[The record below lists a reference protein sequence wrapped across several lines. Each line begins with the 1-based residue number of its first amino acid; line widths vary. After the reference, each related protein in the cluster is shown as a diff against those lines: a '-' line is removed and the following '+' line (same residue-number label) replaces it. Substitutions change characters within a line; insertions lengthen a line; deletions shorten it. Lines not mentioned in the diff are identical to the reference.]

1 MKLKLAY
8 GKGSLDLEFS
18 NTQGAAVVKPG
29 TIAPSSDQEQLVQN
43 ALRHPL
49 NSKTLTELVKAKK
62 ALNAVIIVNDI
73 TRPTPYQVMLPPML
87 QELHGAGIK
96 PENITLLV
104 ALGIHRPH
112 TDEENRMI
120 FGDEICNKY
129 RIESHNCDGH
139 LKSLGFLSNGME
151 LVINRTAAE
160 TDLLIT
166 TGMVNLHY
174 FAGYSGGRKSILP
187 GIAARGLISANHQM
201 MSDERACLGNY
212 TTNPVNDIMLEAA
225 ERVGVDFIMNVVTA
239 GKNQIAYAAAG
250 HLYDAW
256 LSCVQYCEK
265 ANVVTINNQADIVV
279 ASCGGYPKDINVYQ
293 AQKALDAA
301 ALAVKPGGTIILA
314 AECREGLGEET
325 FEEWI
330 DAARTPQDILDR
342 FDRQFE
348 LGGHKAYA
356 ICRTLNKASIILVSS
371 LDTAQ
376 VENMFLT
383 PAASLDDALQMAIN
397 KHGEKGSIIVMPEA
411 SKTGIRMERFEY

>member
-8 GKGSLDLEFS
+8 GKGSLDLEFFS
-18 NTQGAAVVKPG
+18 QGAAVVKPG

-151 LVINRTAAE
+151 LVINRSAAE

-239 GKNQIAYAAAG
+239 GKNQIAYAASG

-265 ANVVTINNQADIVV
+265 ANVVIINDQADIVV

-314 AECREGLGEET
+314 AECPEGLGEET

-330 DAARTPQDILDR
+330 DGARTPQDILDR

-383 PAASLDDALQMAIN
+383 PAASLDEALQMAIN
-397 KHGEKGSIIVMPEA
+397 KHGEKASIIVMPEA